1 MSREVGS
8 AAVIRESEGSPR
20 RPAPRAAGSRH
31 PLVGPCAYK
40 DFVIATHGGLD
51 RRNRLSGVR
60 AHLLRGGVPWPLKS
74 QDEALNPSVEK
85 AAVTHD

>member
-1 MSREVGS
+1 MMGGLPDRDRG
-8 AAVIRESEGSPR
+8 
-20 RPAPRAAGSRH
+20 RPKLRKGPQAGD
-31 PLVGPCAYK
+31 LK